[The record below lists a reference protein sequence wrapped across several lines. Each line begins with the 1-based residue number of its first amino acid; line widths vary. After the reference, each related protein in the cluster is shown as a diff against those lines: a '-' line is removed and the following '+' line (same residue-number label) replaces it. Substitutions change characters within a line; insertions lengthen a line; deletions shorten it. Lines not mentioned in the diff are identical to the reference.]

1 MDLLLL
7 DSVNSKEFMRFA
19 ETVRS
24 QKKMNDKRGN
34 AKPTLGVK
42 PYWVAAWSRIGEL
55 ASAIER
61 QYESPKPNTKLVE
74 KWANEITWQCT
85 IIEALRGDDD
95 A

>member
-1 MDLLLL
+1 
-7 DSVNSKEFMRFA
+7 
-19 ETVRS
+19 
-24 QKKMNDKRGN
+24 MNDQKRT
-34 AKPTLGVK
+34 AKPSLGVK

-61 QYESPKPNTKLVE
+61 QHESPKPNTKLVE
-74 KWANEITWQCT
+74 KWANEISWQCT